1 MAHVPLAP
9 IGSPL
14 DEQLDPATRDAQA
27 AAMAAWTGDPLAM
40 TGLVATRV
48 SK

>member
-1 MAHVPLAP
+1 MAHVPLVP

-27 AAMAAWTGDPLAM
+27 AAMAKKDAELAEIYRRQ
-40 TGLVATRV
+40 AIIAEH
-48 SK
+48 